1 MSGYEFNE
9 QENAQITA
17 MVKQMRR
24 FCYLVGVI
32 ALVVILNQLVAMMR
46 GEAELSTY
54 VGIVVGI
61 VQLVIAIVL
70 YRPVDNFEN
79 IVNTSGNDIGELM
92 TGLGELRSGFGL
104 VAGLLAI
111 NLLLIII
118 QVASRLV

>member
-32 ALVVILNQLVAMMR
+32 ALVVIFNQLVAMMR
-46 GEAELSTY
+46 DEAELSTY
-54 VGIVVGI
+54 AGIVVGI
-61 VQLVIAIVL
+61 VQLAIAIVL
-70 YRPVDNFEN
+70 YLPINNFEN

-92 TGLGELRSGFGL
+92 TGLGELRGGFGL
-104 VAGLLAI
+104 MAGLLAI